1 MNLQKFMDDFLN
13 TESVQPLMEDLYEMF
28 DCPVMVIDVA
38 FQVISWKHSG
48 TFEDEA
54 VQGTIASGELSY
66 EIGSVFL
73 GDRAAEAQEA
83 QFINVKGSPYRR
95 RFSMLRA
102 NGIHVGYLIL
112 VDVHRK
118 LEEVDPMIFSR
129 IEAALAKQLLIH
141 LNRDSSLK
149 NSEDAVLL
157 HLLEGKFANEQ
168 LFNLQAEAAGL
179 DRFKPVR
186 VALLN
191 LELYHTS
198 VRPENVLRNAVRRLF
213 PGSRSLIFNGRL
225 LLLLQRE
232 PEKDAV
238 DALCRKYKLR
248 MVISP
253 RIHHLFHLPQHYV
266 PLQEIMEFLL
276 PHMPGAFAIYA
287 EPYYGL
293 MMFRQLLSR
302 RDLILPVVRA
312 LGQRDKEDESLYCL
326 TLYTYLC
333 CHHSLQDTCEILY
346 THRNTVAYRI
356 RKMKEE
362 FGIPLDDPR
371 QHAALLMSCALV
383 LLILD
388 PDALL
393 P

>member
-48 TFEDEA
+48 TFEDDV

-73 GDRAAEAQEA
+73 GDHAAEAQEA

-168 LFNLQAEAAGL
+168 LFKLQAEAAGL

-191 LELYHTS
+191 LELYLATL
-198 VRPENVLRNAVRRLF
+198 VNVLLNRVNDV
-213 PGSRSLIFNGRL
+213 
-225 LLLLQRE
+225 E
-232 PEKDAV
+232 
-238 DALCRKYKLR
+238 
-248 MVISP
+248 
-253 RIHHLFHLPQHYV
+253 
-266 PLQEIMEFLL
+266 
-276 PHMPGAFAIYA
+276 
-287 EPYYGL
+287 
-293 MMFRQLLSR
+293 
-302 RDLILPVVRA
+302 RA
-312 LGQRDKEDESLYCL
+312 L
-326 TLYTYLC
+326 
-333 CHHSLQDTCEILY
+333 
-346 THRNTVAYRI
+346 
-356 RKMKEE
+356 
-362 FGIPLDDPR
+362 
-371 QHAALLMSCALV
+371 
-383 LLILD
+383 
-388 PDALL
+388 
-393 P
+393 